1 MFECK
6 LMSADEIFDKAMT
19 SMAPL
24 PSQESCARQLSSIFS
39 CHLTNVALMDAG
51 LYADELPRQHAI
63 MVAPTG
69 VGKTYLLR
77 HIAAACGVNMI
88 FMDGSSLARD
98 GWKGATFGQQLSAAK
113 RALGD
118 ADRFARSVLFIDEC
132 DKMRLHNHESDVGNV
147 MDNLLQL
154 FNGGD
159 VTVGTDDKQTETIDV
174 SRFTVIMGG
183 AFDGIEEIIRDRMV
197 PKVGIGF
204 GVVTSGSDLDDKAI
218 MLHVTHEDLVKYGM
232 KRELIGRIGSI
243 VTISHLGVEDYR
255 ILLTAEAGSVRA
267 HYRNYLSHGY
277 GVSFDISDKAI
288 YHIAEQCSKA
298 AIGARAVTP
307 IVNQVM
313 RRAVAEVSRDRNVNK
328 VILSADESGCCVQY
342 EYGERGVNSI
352 GKYFRNCIRTHCMK
366 ADSVPALA
374 NMLMD
379 KYFLSGCDRE
389 FAREF
394 GLFAK
399 ITLSYLVFN
408 CVESERTF
416 DNLRKFARVTD
427 KGAKGHLSRFEVII
441 SDYLQRP
448 GCILEMKEW
457 FREFNQVWNR
467 GTAQR
472 LSRALTM
479 IRQQLVWDYKTS
491 AISFYVPPPPPP
503 EKLRST
509 KVKTRK

>member
-1 MFECK
+1 MFEPK

-19 SMAPL
+19 TTAPL
-24 PSQESCARQLSSIFS
+24 PSQESCARELASIFS

-51 LYADELPRQHAI
+51 LCDDELPQQHAI

-77 HIAAACGVNMI
+77 HIAKACDVNLVI
-88 FMDGSSLARD
+88 MDGSSLARD
-98 GWKGATFGQQLSAAK
+98 GWKGASFGQQLSAAK
-113 RALGD
+113 RTLGD
-118 ADRFARSVLFIDEC
+118 DDRFARSVLFIDEC

-159 VTVGTDDKQTETIDV
+159 ITVGTDDKQTETIDV

-183 AFDGIEEIIRDRMV
+183 AFAGMEEIIRERIS
-197 PKVGIGF
+197 PRAGIGF
-204 GVVTSGSDLDDKAI
+204 GAATAGSDLDDKTI
-218 MLHVTHEDLVKYGM
+218 MLHVNHEDLEKYGM

-243 VTISHLGVEDYR
+243 VTINPLGVDDYR
-255 ILLTAEAGSVRA
+255 ILLTAKAGSVRA

-277 GVSFDISDKAI
+277 GVSFDISDEAI
-288 YHIAEQCSKA
+288 CYIAEQCSKA
-298 AIGARAVTP
+298 TTGARAVTP
-307 IVNQVM
+307 IVNQAM
-313 RRAVAEVSRDRNVNK
+313 RGAVAEVSRDRSINK
-328 VILSADESGCCVQY
+328 VILSADKDGCCLQY
-342 EYGERGVNSI
+342 EYGERGISSI
-352 GKYFRNCIRTHCMK
+352 SKYFRNCIHTCCMG

-374 NMLMD
+374 NVFVE
-379 KYFLSGCDRE
+379 KYFLSDCDRE

-394 GLFAK
+394 GLFVK

-427 KGAKGHLSRFEVII
+427 KAAKGHLSRFEVII
-441 SDYLQRP
+441 SDYLQHP
-448 GCILEMKEW
+448 DCVPEMKEW
-457 FREFNQVWNR
+457 FNEFTKAWNR

-479 IRQQLVWDYKTS
+479 IRQQLVRDYKTS
-491 AISFYVPPPPPP
+491 AIFFRVPAPQPP
-503 EKLRST
+503 EKSRST
-509 KVKTRK
+509 KARARR